1 MTPNFVPS
9 SSSSPT
15 IEERIAQVVRE
26 AIAPL
31 RGEILEHVTA
41 ALRQVTPPATPRE
54 WLSTGDVAAELDVTP
69 DTVRQWVKKGKLRAT
84 PGTRYLRIHRSELRR
99 FLAGE
104 ECADASKV
112 ENLAARLRRIR

>member
-1 MTPNFVPS
+1 MTSNFVT
-9 SSSSPT
+9 SSSSPLS

-31 RGEILEHVTA
+31 RGEILEQVTA
-41 ALRQVTPPATPRE
+41 ALRQASPPATPRE

-69 DTVRQWVKKGKLRAT
+69 DTVRQWVKKGKLRAA

-104 ECADASKV
+104 EGADASKV
-112 ENLAARLRRIR
+112 EDLAARLRRFR